1 MHELSISR
9 AIVETASRHAG
20 ARRVV
25 SVRVAIGALRQVLPG
40 SLRFYFEVVSRG
52 TACEGAL
59 LDTLLVPARMRC
71 ACGEEWELADVCF
84 RCPRCG
90 GAEVTVACGDE
101 LCVDSIE
108 VEEEIGVEEE
118 QCTAPR

>member
-1 MHELSISR
+1 MHELSISQ
-9 AIVETASRHAG
+9 AIVETANRHAG

-40 SLRFYFEVVSRG
+40 SLRFHFEIVSRG

-84 RCPRCG
+84 TCPRCG
-90 GAEVTVACGDE
+90 GAEVTVVSGEE

-108 VEEEIGVEEE
+108 VEEER
-118 QCTAPR
+118 CTAPR

>member
-20 ARRVV
+20 AGRVV
-25 SVRVAIGALRQVLPG
+25 SVRVAIGALREVTPG

-59 LDTLLVPARMRC
+59 LDTLLLPARMRC
-71 ACGEEWELADVCF
+71 ACGEEWELDEVCF
-84 RCPRCG
+84 RCPRCA
-90 GAEVTVACGDE
+90 GAEVTVVCGEE
-101 LCVDSIE
+101 LCVESIE
-108 VEEEIGVEEE
+108 VEEERCI
-118 QCTAPR
+118 APR

>member
-20 ARRVV
+20 AGRVV
-25 SVRVAIGALRQVLPG
+25 SVRVAIGALREVTPG

-71 ACGEEWELADVCF
+71 ACGEEWELEDVCF
-84 RCPRCG
+84 RCPRCA
-90 GAEVTVACGDE
+90 GAEVAVACGEE

-108 VEEEIGVEEE
+108 VEEAR
-118 QCTAPR
+118 CTAPR

>member
-9 AIVETASRHAG
+9 AIVAEASRHAG
-20 ARRVV
+20 ARSVV
-25 SVRVAIGALRQVLPG
+25 SVRVAVGALRQVLPG

-71 ACGEEWELADVCF
+71 ACGEEWELEDVSF

-90 GAEVTVACGDE
+90 GAEVTVLCGDE

-108 VEEEIGVEEE
+108 VEEER
-118 QCTAPR
+118 CTAPR

>member
-20 ARRVV
+20 AGRVV
-25 SVRVAIGALRQVLPG
+25 SVRVAIGALREVTPG
-40 SLRFYFEVVSRG
+40 SLRFYFEIVSRG

-59 LDTLLVPARMRC
+59 LDTRLLPARMRC
-71 ACGEEWELADVCF
+71 ACGEQWELDDVCF

-90 GAEVTVACGDE
+90 GGEVTVACGDE
-101 LCVDSIE
+101 LRVDSIE
-108 VEEEIGVEEE
+108 VEEE